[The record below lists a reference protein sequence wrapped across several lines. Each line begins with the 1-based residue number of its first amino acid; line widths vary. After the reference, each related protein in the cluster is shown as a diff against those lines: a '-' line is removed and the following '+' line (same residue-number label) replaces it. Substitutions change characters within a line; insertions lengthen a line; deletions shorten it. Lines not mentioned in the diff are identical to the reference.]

1 MISSYTETDIKKC
14 ALLWEE
20 FSPKQSLFDLWDFR
34 WAFYLA
40 YQHQPHFVVLQEN
53 GKNNGLLPLWYEK
66 EKNKYFWFGS
76 WWQEDTYFWIKNPVY
91 IANLLSLCPSPAYLN
106 GIISDKI
113 ADIIPEQE
121 KARFQ
126 PDDSKYIL
134 DISRIES
141 FENYLA
147 GLKKERRK
155 SIKKDIRL
163 IEKQNPEVIF
173 NNLNDFDV
181 LAELSKQRFNLK
193 KENEND
199 PWYDPAMNDGRRVE
213 AFRNIIKLGLS
224 GKSYQARMIT
234 VKINQKIAGVDLAV
248 IFNNC
253 YYALVGGYDI
263 ENFPG
268 IGNYFNM
275 LNIKDALKLGLKKVD
290 ALQSDCGWKHRWYQ
304 EMPLYYFSRE

>member
-34 WAFYLA
+34 LAFYLA
-40 YQHQPHFVVLQEN
+40 YQHQPHFVVLQKD
-53 GKNNGLLPLWYEK
+53 GKNSGLLPLWYEQ
-66 EKNKYFWFGS
+66 EKKGYFWFGS
-76 WWQEDTYFWIKNPVY
+76 WWQEDTYFWVKNPVHT
-91 IANLLSLCPSPAYLN
+91 ANLLSLCPSPACLN
-106 GIISDKI
+106 GIIAEKI
-113 ADIIPEQE
+113 ADIIPEQR
-121 KARFQ
+121 KKYFQ
-126 PDDSKYIL
+126 FDDPKYVLELSKIK
-134 DISRIES
+134 S

-155 SIKKDIRL
+155 SIKKDLSL
-163 IEKQNPEVIF
+163 IEKQCPEVVF
-173 NNLNDFDV
+173 NNFDDFDI
-181 LAELSKQRFNLK
+181 LAALSRERFTDK
-193 KENEND
+193 DEDEDD
-199 PWYDPAMNDGRRVE
+199 PWYDPATKDARRVE

-224 GKSYQARMIT
+224 GKNYQVRMIT

-263 ENFPG
+263 KSFPG

-275 LNIKDALKLGLKKVD
+275 LNIKDALGLGLKKVD

-304 EMPLYYFSRE
+304 EEPLYYFSKE